1 MVGSGG
7 SGGEVRWRPSPAV
20 STAGR
25 RGDGKEE
32 TVWADEKV
40 GGRGYPLCRSPT
52 AGEGQLAVVDP
63 TWEDAIG

>member
-7 SGGEVRWRPSPAV
+7 SGGEVRWRPSSAV

-40 GGRGYPLCRSPT
+40 GGKGLP
-52 AGEGQLAVVDP
+52 AVPV
-63 TWEDAIG
+63 ANSR